1 MRPARRTEGMNGSP
15 GPTPMHRKIAASGTR
30 AEPGSMAAG
39 AAFERALALAGE
51 RLAQVPVTMVS
62 LAEVE
67 RTGAEIVDTLP
78 DQPLITLTEG
88 PEGAA
93 GLVILQADAV
103 GCLVELLT
111 TGRLTDRP
119 PPARRPTRTDAA
131 LVAEFLDLA
140 LDVAGAALDTAPAA
154 VWVAGFRTAGH
165 LPDPRP
171 LGLMLDEPGYRL
183 VRCKLGFGPPS
194 PAGEPARTGEMTFV
208 FPAAGRGRVQAP
220 PPPAPS
226 EEAPILADLPH
237 GPWPDRLE
245 QAVAAAPVRLGA
257 VLARV
262 SLPLSAILGLAP
274 GMLLPVPRSSVHSV
288 QLEGSDG
295 SLVCFAR
302 LGQGNGHR
310 ALRLD
315 LAAPGEE
322 PPLPLPVIEGQALA
336 ANPPPPLKPLPEIPE
351 AVAQAVAAEARLQ
364 EQTADRVME
373 EAMARPAEAG

>member
-1 MRPARRTEGMNGSP
+1 MRQARRTEGMNGSP
-15 GPTPMHRKIAASGTR
+15 GPTPMHRKIAAFGSR
-30 AEPGSMAAG
+30 PEPGAMAAG
-39 AAFERALALAGE
+39 AAFERALALAAE

-88 PEGAA
+88 PDGAA

-111 TGRLTDRP
+111 TGRLADRP

-131 LVAEFLDLA
+131 LVGEFLDLA
-140 LDVAGAALDTAPAA
+140 LDEAGAALGSAPVA

-183 VRCKLGFGPPS
+183 VRCKLGFGATS
-194 PAGEPARTGEMTFV
+194 ATGEAARTGELTFV
-208 FPAAGRGRVQAP
+208 FPAAGRGQAHAP
-220 PPPAPS
+220 PPPALS
-226 EEAPILADLPH
+226 EDVPITADLPH

-245 QAVAAAPVRLGA
+245 QAVAAAPVRLDA

-274 GMLLPVPRSSVHSV
+274 GMLLPVPLTAVQCV
-288 QLEGSDG
+288 QLEGADG

-336 ANPPPPLKPLPEIPE
+336 AHPPPPLKPLPEIPD
-351 AVAQAVAAEARLQ
+351 AVAQAVLAEARAR
-364 EQTADRVME
+364 EETADRVME
-373 EAMARPAEAG
+373 EAMSPSARAG